1 MGRTTLF
8 LLTLAASVAAAA
20 PPPRGAVPPPGAT
33 RAAARFEELVAAGR
47 KDQSELTKLLDELA
61 TLSQSYDWESD
72 AARAEAKRN
81 DLRGRIKPRIDGMTG
96 SLASLQTAMRRFADE
111 HGLETLERLAD
122 ETTQGSP
129 DIFSIMRAQ
138 TFHAQGVAFLTQ
150 VQRDLSREEDAWR
163 RFRLMESERVR
174 FRHIIWGLTLAFL
187 AALAGL
193 AYAFR
198 LASSRR
204 RRGPPPTNPGRPHRK
219 GDIIDLRPE

>member
-1 MGRTTLF
+1 MGRATLL
-8 LLTLAASVAAAA
+8 LLTLAASGASAAA
-20 PPPRGAVPPPGAT
+20 PTTAT
-33 RAAARFEELVAAGR
+33 RAAARFEELVAAGK

-72 AARAEAKRN
+72 AARAEARRD
-81 DLRGRIKPRIDGMTG
+81 DLRLRIKPRIDGMTE

-129 DIFSIMRAQ
+129 DIFSMMRAQ
-138 TFHAQGVAFLTQ
+138 TFHAQGLAFLTQ
-150 VQRDLSREEDAWR
+150 VQRDLSREEDGWR
-163 RFRLMESERVR
+163 RFRLMESERRR
-174 FRHIIWGLTLAFL
+174 FRHILWGLSLAFL

-198 LASSRR
+198 IASRR
-204 RRGPPPTNPGRPHRK
+204 RRGPPPSTPGRPHRK